1 MPSLS
6 VDSLFTQVFH
16 TIESDA
22 TLQDICNGIARA
34 LDCNLALIAE
44 NGEVHASVGALPLS
58 RLRIAAKE
66 PPSNVEP
73 KRPSQHHEVEQIG
86 LWLLHHLRL
95 QLAEGR
101 YVLTLA
107 SHRNQPTTLTQQDI
121 EAAAA
126 ALIAA
131 SNLQG
136 ASMHRILDTMSQ
148 LVRDLERGTS
158 RALEHHYW
166 PRMETFGF
174 RSHHAVQV
182 TVALPR
188 TNEQLST
195 ARLLDIITQAREQRL
210 GVLTSRQLVRSTS
223 ATAVHFIHEASAAAQ
238 DLLKAALTD
247 CCITHSAPVQFLE
260 EIPQALAEAETT
272 LVLAEHI
279 AKELPDGGN
288 LPVLDYTTLP
298 LVAWA
303 SAMAP
308 ARELLERSRT
318 LTAAL
323 DDHPQL
329 RETLIT
335 YLGTGSR
342 IPATASRLYLHP
354 NSVRYRIQ
362 RIEELCGVDLNN
374 PLDTA
379 GMTIVYLPEILAQ
392 QQGSDSSSP

>member
-1 MPSLS
+1 M
-6 VDSLFTQVFH
+6 
-16 TIESDA
+16 
-22 TLQDICNGIARA
+22 
-34 LDCNLALIAE
+34 
-44 NGEVHASVGALPLS
+44 
-58 RLRIAAKE
+58 
-66 PPSNVEP
+66 
-73 KRPSQHHEVEQIG
+73 
-86 LWLLHHLRL
+86 
-95 QLAEGR
+95 
-101 YVLTLA
+101 
-107 SHRNQPTTLTQQDI
+107 
-121 EAAAA
+121 
-126 ALIAA
+126 
-131 SNLQG
+131 
-136 ASMHRILDTMSQ
+136 
-148 LVRDLERGTS
+148 
-158 RALEHHYW
+158 
-166 PRMETFGF
+166 
-174 RSHHAVQV
+174 
-182 TVALPR
+182 
-188 TNEQLST
+188 
-195 ARLLDIITQAREQRL
+195 
-210 GVLTSRQLVRSTS
+210 
-223 ATAVHFIHEASAAAQ
+223 
-238 DLLKAALTD
+238 
-247 CCITHSAPVQFLE
+247 QFLE

-279 AKELPDGGN
+279 AKELPEGGN

-329 RETLIT
+329 RETLTT